1 MPANYVLLEKITVG
15 AAGAA
20 SVTFANIP
28 QTGYSDLV
36 LKSSARSNRAA
47 SEDGL
52 GITVNSASSGYTY
65 RILSGNGSSASSV
78 ATAYEQ
84 IWAARLN
91 GNTTTS
97 NTFTNSEFYFPNY
110 ASSTAKSY
118 SGDTVTENNATEA
131 FATMSAVLQSS
142 TSAITSLTIQ
152 AINGS
157 LMANS
162 TFYLYGVAKLGTTP
176 AIAPKAAGG
185 DIVMTDGTYWY
196 HAFRSS
202 GTFTPQVALSCD
214 ILQVAGGGGGG
225 SRSGGGGGAGGISYL
240 ASQSVGASAQTVTV
254 GAGGTPGSRAVAGT
268 NGTNSQFASLTAAIG
283 GGFGGSALASLSGNT
298 GGSGGGAANG
308 ATGSAG
314 TSGQGFA
321 GGSSNATSYDAGGGG
336 GAGAVGA
343 NASTGSIGTGA
354 GAGGV
359 GVNTYATWLN
369 TTGTGVSGFIAG
381 GGGGGSFGSSNHGA
395 GGSGGGGAGADSS
408 PTAGTANTG
417 GGGGGAGN
425 SANTNTTPT
434 GAAGGSGL
442 VIVRY
447 LVA

>member
-1 MPANYVLLEKITVG
+1 MPNNYVLLEKITVG

-28 QTGYSDLV
+28 QTGYTDLV

-110 ASSTAKSY
+110 TSSTAKSY

-131 FATMSAVLQSS
+131 FATMSAILQSS
-142 TSAITSLTIQ
+142 TSAISSLTIQ

-185 DIVMTDGTYWY
+185 DIVDTDGTYWY
-196 HAFRSS
+196 HTFLSS
-202 GTFTPQVALSCD
+202 GTFTPAANLTTDYLV
-214 ILQVAGGGGGG
+214 VAGGGGGG
-225 SRSGGGGGAGGISYL
+225 LNHGAGGGAGGLRSTVTATGGGGSLESAISVAANTAYPI
-240 ASQSVGASAQTVTV
+240 TV
-254 GAGGTPGSRAVAGT
+254 GAGGTGGS
-268 NGTNSQFASLTAAIG
+268 NSQNGSNSVFSTITAVG
-283 GGFGGSALASLSGNT
+283 GGSGADNQEIGVT
-298 GGSGGGAANG
+298 GGSGGGGSGNSASGG
-308 ATGSAG
+308 AGTTNQGYAGGTGSPG
-314 TSGQGFA
+314 DGLSRHG
-321 GGSSNATSYDAGGGG
+321 GGGG
-336 GAGAVGA
+336 GAFSVGA
-343 NASTGSIGTGA
+343 AATNSQAGTG
-354 GAGGV
+354 GSGV
-359 GVNTYATWLN
+359 ATSISGTSVTY
-369 TTGTGVSGFIAG
+369 AG
-381 GGGGGSFGSSNHGA
+381 GGGGGGYTGTNAA
-395 GGSGGGGAGADSS
+395 GGTGGGGTGKAGTGATAGD
-408 PTAGTANTG
+408 AGTANRGAG
-417 GGGGGAGN
+417 GGGGSAGGGLGGN
-425 SANTNTTPT
+425 
-434 GAAGGSGL
+434 GGSGI